1 MHYRNKIRCFKQ
13 EGEKN
18 YEALKSKDIQNTQED
33 RFSNEVQIND
43 KEEHNKT
50 EIPFLALIAIAL
62 GIAVIATLASI
73 SQQPILGSQFGLRIL
88 WDGSSSSGVI
98 PAAAGFSFKVF
109 GFRVIIP
116 EYAPG

>member
-73 SQQPILGSQFGLRIL
+73 SQQPIRSICCC
-88 WDGSSSSGVI
+88 
-98 PAAAGFSFKVF
+98 SF
-109 GFRVIIP
+109 
-116 EYAPG
+116 